1 MLYMQ
6 NDISPIWREL
16 SYMHNKEKDY
26 SLIIDLHTG
35 MNRENNG

>member
-1 MLYMQ
+1 MQ

-16 SYMHNKEKDY
+16 SYMNNKEKYY
-26 SLIIDLHTG
+26 SLIINLYTG